1 MTRIIIRNIVEPR
14 YNKYIYTIILFITYL
29 SIINNYLHNDNLKIN
44 IHKSDLSLYLTLIH
58 QSI

>member
-44 IHKSDLSLYLTLIH
+44 IHKDLSLYLTLIH